1 MKRPIIWQHGKLSRL
16 YKLQVLLTIMLLHLF
31 IFASK
36 LVVLEKHN
44 KNCGSIN
51 LLNISVPS
59 QKSCSSCSHAMVS
72 CIQFMIME
80 LDGPSLP
87 VSQCYL
93 LFSKVYAFR

>member
-36 LVVLEKHN
+36 LVVLGKHN

-59 QKSCSSCSHAMVS
+59 QKTVAAAAM
-72 CIQFMIME
+72 
-80 LDGPSLP
+80 PWSL
-87 VSQCYL
+87 
-93 LFSKVYAFR
+93 AFNL